1 MAKATAANIYGE
13 EIYDYDVL
21 ENVRR
26 MAAYPNRLGGYVHDY
41 RYQKVAFT
49 YLLQFER

>member
-1 MAKATAANIYGE
+1 MGKATASNIYGE

-26 MAAYPNRLGGYVHDY
+26 MAAYPNGLGGDVHDY
-41 RYQKVAFT
+41 RYQKVAVT
-49 YLLQFER
+49 HPLQFQR